1 MNYKINNIKI
11 KHFGIL
17 KGVSFKPGIFNIILG
32 NNESGKT
39 TLLDS
44 IIYSLFK
51 FKGQII
57 DMREYKHT
65 DVDITISNGNDK
77 TVYNPKKAT
86 FANDI
91 GMIKTKTAQKDFIIF
106 RSIVIRGIDY
116 ELSRDKDKYI
126 INLLR
131 SYISGINFT
140 KLKEKISSI
149 SNLTFKK
156 KNYDKK
162 TSDEIED
169 LNIRLKNIGVIK
181 KHTSEYYN
189 KLKDK
194 NKIEK
199 ELSNLVNLDGIL
211 KYYKNLIKLK
221 RVRIENAKINEISEE
236 LSKYSS
242 LAKSDLDK
250 WNEHLSKIKGF
261 EIDIKMKEKDRENIK
276 NKIDMLN
283 ERIYKLGEEI
293 DKQKSIM
300 KQYDN
305 LSGEYEDY
313 LYITTKTGRLNKI
326 SMLLI
331 IITALL
337 FVLSITS
344 YMLLKNFIFFVA
356 PIITILPYFFV
367 KHRISKQNDL
377 LNKIMKT
384 AMKNNVDLEDFG
396 KNLNSTKQRI
406 KNIEDEHSILK
417 NEIIQ
422 LDDNIT
428 EIAEI
433 IQNNQNNIKNIKEK
447 IDNIR
452 SSKQVAEIEEFVN
465 KLAIKS
471 KLQDQLEYHKKQM
484 NIFKETSTEKNL
496 NIDSIDIAFNN
507 LEKDINI
514 PIKSSINKLISKY
527 RDLNDQ
533 NKIEYALTT
542 VDEISMELNKYIN
555 NKNNS
560 LSDIKNNETIIKEL
574 YKANNFADRTDL
586 ELSEYNI
593 INRFNSY
600 ELLKDAAILALD
612 SIDDVENNLTTD
624 IKSLIN
630 IRNILRSIEKY
641 MKIITNDSKL
651 QVMMNPDNVFL
662 LKGNQG
668 ELDESQLST
677 GTYAQLMLCI
687 RIAIAEK
694 LFDDK
699 AMFFIFD
706 DILLTFD
713 EERRKNTIK
722 LFNNLIEDNWQ
733 IFYFTIDKNIKNLIE
748 NNIQDTKSFILK

>member
-116 ELSRDKDKYI
+116 DLSRDKDKYI

-199 ELSNLVNLDGIL
+199 ELSNLVKLDGIL

-356 PIITILPYFFV
+356 PIITILPYFLV

-417 NEIIQ
+417 SEIIQ

-514 PIKSSINKLISKY
+514 PIKSSINKLIRKY

-630 IRNILRSIEKY
+630 IRNILRSIEKH

-662 LKGNQG
+662 LKGNQR

-713 EERRKNTIK
+713 EDRRKNTIK